1 MKKFWENY
9 KFSFTLLLGI
19 FVGAL
24 IGVVMGEKATAL
36 EPIGQI
42 FLNLMFTIVMP
53 MVFVSIASSVGS
65 MLNMKRLGKILGS
78 MVGTFIV
85 TGLFAAAIVL
95 VVVNVLSPA
104 ANTNIA
110 MEATE
115 MGEMQSVSD
124 MIVGSLTV
132 DDFTG
137 LLSRKNMEKKIRKPV
152 ADEATI
158 EAIKNGGCNC

>member
-42 FLNLMFTIVMP
+42 FLNLMFTIVVP

-65 MLNMKRLGKILGS
+65 
-78 MVGTFIV
+78 
-85 TGLFAAAIVL
+85 
-95 VVVNVLSPA
+95 
-104 ANTNIA
+104 
-110 MEATE
+110 
-115 MGEMQSVSD
+115 
-124 MIVGSLTV
+124 
-132 DDFTG
+132 
-137 LLSRKNMEKKIRKPV
+137 MEKKIRKPV

>member
-42 FLNLMFTIVMP
+42 FLNLMFTIVVP

-65 MLNMKRLGKILGS
+65 MLNM
-78 MVGTFIV
+78 V
-85 TGLFAAAIVL
+85 LFHKVHR
-95 VVVNVLSPA
+95 
-104 ANTNIA
+104 T
-110 MEATE
+110 
-115 MGEMQSVSD
+115 
-124 MIVGSLTV
+124 
-132 DDFTG
+132 
-137 LLSRKNMEKKIRKPV
+137 
-152 ADEATI
+152 
-158 EAIKNGGCNC
+158 C

>member
-42 FLNLMFTIVMP
+42 FLNLMFTIVVP

-65 MLNMKRLGKILGS
+65 ILFS
-78 MVGTFIV
+78 ENVPGTAQ
-85 TGLFAAAIVL
+85 AA
-95 VVVNVLSPA
+95 P
-104 ANTNIA
+104 
-110 MEATE
+110 
-115 MGEMQSVSD
+115 GHFQ
-124 MIVGSLTV
+124 
-132 DDFTG
+132 
-137 LLSRKNMEKKIRKPV
+137 
-152 ADEATI
+152 
-158 EAIKNGGCNC
+158 

>member
-42 FLNLMFTIVMP
+42 FLNLMFTIVVP

-65 MLNMKRLGKILGS
+65 IYNVHGINGATPEQTMRNMGLIASPG
-78 MVGTFIV
+78 MVGTEKTIV
-85 TGLFAAAIVL
+85 EILQDKQAK
-95 VVVNVLSPA
+95 
-104 ANTNIA
+104 
-110 MEATE
+110 E
-115 MGEMQSVSD
+115 
-124 MIVGSLTV
+124 
-132 DDFTG
+132 
-137 LLSRKNMEKKIRKPV
+137 
-152 ADEATI
+152 
-158 EAIKNGGCNC
+158 